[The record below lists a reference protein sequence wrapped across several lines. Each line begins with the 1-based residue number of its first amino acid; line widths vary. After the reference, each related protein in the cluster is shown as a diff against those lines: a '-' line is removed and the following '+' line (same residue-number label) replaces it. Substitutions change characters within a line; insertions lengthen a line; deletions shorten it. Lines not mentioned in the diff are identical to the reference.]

1 MAVGFVVAGGGWECD
16 SLQFL
21 AIWMPRNVVIPMFG
35 FIRNLL
41 RFLGMW
47 NDNVWFIPRNLK
59 WIIYFSHSIFRFKCE
74 LLSPFALGALVN
86 NPFKESCMGKEKK
99 NN

>member
-1 MAVGFVVAGGGWECD
+1 MWWLMAVGFVVAGGGWECD

-41 RFLGMW
+41 RFLGM
-47 NDNVWFIPRNLK
+47 
-59 WIIYFSHSIFRFKCE
+59 
-74 LLSPFALGALVN
+74 
-86 NPFKESCMGKEKK
+86 
-99 NN
+99 